1 MILIIAF
8 ALVFNSMNYNV
19 GSSWPLSLSYTK
31 LSLSVFVHTMMV
43 MCFRLYINL
52 KTFLIRE

>member
-8 ALVFNSMNYNV
+8 AIVFSSMNYNV

-31 LSLSVFVHTMMV
+31 VSLSVFVHTMMV

-52 KTFLIRE
+52 KMFLI